1 MYSLLS
7 MLGTHDKDD
16 MSRTLLA
23 MSSSQD
29 SCIAMR
35 QSGCLPLLIQLLHG
49 NDKDSLLLGG
59 CASVPLLHTSP
70 VATPSTS
77 YLAVS
82 PLQVTP
88 AAAKRRGRGR
98 RRHCTTSSTVS
109 RTTSEDGARSEC
121 STCWSRCATIVRP
134 AGAGKRTTRGASTRR
149 TIPVSVRH
157 SVLISHHLQKNQLFV
172 GVFTETDKLVRLFER
187 FIRPLK
193 FLWPVFIAMFSLHNC
208 RGHGNTTTDIASA
221 EE

>member
-1 MYSLLS
+1 MVYSLLS

-59 CASVPLLHTSP
+59 CAV
-70 VATPSTS
+70 PSTPPS
-77 YLAVS
+77 HPRTSSPHLACRHPIQLS
-82 PLQVTP
+82 RCHLLRLLQVTP

-98 RRHCTTSSTVS
+98 RRRCTTSSTVS
-109 RTTSEDGARSEC
+109 RTTSEGGARSEC
-121 STCWSRCATIVRP
+121 SICWSRCATTARP
-134 AGAGKRTTRGASTRR
+134 AGAGRRTMREASTRR
-149 TIPVSVRH
+149 TTPVSVQRPAY
-157 SVLISHHLQKNQLFV
+157 VAICHLQKNPQL
-172 GVFTETDKLVRLFER
+172 K
-187 FIRPLK
+187 K
-193 FLWPVFIAMFSLHNC
+193 
-208 RGHGNTTTDIASA
+208 
-221 EE
+221 

>member
-1 MYSLLS
+1 MVYSLLS

-59 CASVPLLHTSP
+59 CAAPPSRPAPRLIH
-70 VATPSTS
+70 VATSSTS
-77 YLAVS
+77 NLTLS
-82 PLQVTP
+82 PPLQVTP

-109 RTTSEDGARSEC
+109 RTTSEGGARSEC
-121 STCWSRCATIVRP
+121 FTCWSRCATIARP

-149 TIPVSVRH
+149 TTPVSVCR
-157 SVLISHHLQKNQLFV
+157 STLISHHLQKNQQ
-172 GVFTETDKLVRLFER
+172 
-187 FIRPLK
+187 LK
-193 FLWPVFIAMFSLHNC
+193 RSQRVMKRQLDC
-208 RGHGNTTTDIASA
+208 
-221 EE
+221 